1 MNIRLKPATALGLVA
16 ILALSACKQQAE
28 EQAADRADAAP
39 AAPAETVADAAPA
52 ALGSGIDMSGF
63 DTGVRPQDDFFDHVN
78 GKWVA
83 ETPLPADRARW
94 GTFDM
99 LRENAQKDVRVRG
112 RERPAG
118 QRHPEDPRLL

>member
-1 MNIRLKPATALGLVA
+1 MNIRLKLALA
-16 ILALSACKQQAE
+16 LAVIVGLSACKQQAE
-28 EQAADRADAAP
+28 EPAEEQSSVAEP
-39 AAPAETVADAAPA
+39 AAETMAAAEPP

-94 GTFDM
+94 GSFDI
-99 LRENAQKDVRVRG
+99 LRENAQKDVRALV
-112 RERPAG
+112 EKFSAA
-118 QRHPEDPRLL
+118 ENV